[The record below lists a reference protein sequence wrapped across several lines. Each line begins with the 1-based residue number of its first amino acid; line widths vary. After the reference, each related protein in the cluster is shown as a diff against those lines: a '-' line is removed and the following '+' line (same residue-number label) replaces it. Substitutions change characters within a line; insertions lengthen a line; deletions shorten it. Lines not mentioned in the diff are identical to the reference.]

1 MRKPLHL
8 YGEDGGGGGDDDD
21 IINLLHAESGEGGER
36 GALRRKRERERGRD
50 LEMLPCLVLP
60 RHTHKLWTL

>member
-8 YGEDGGGGGDDDD
+8 YGEDGGGGGDDDDNDDDDDD

-36 GALRRKRERERGRD
+36 GALRRKREREG
-50 LEMLPCLVLP
+50 E
-60 RHTHKLWTL
+60 T